1 MDIGERIQKLRQA
14 RGMTQE
20 QFAAAMEVSV
30 QTVSRWENRVT
41 LPDISLLPKIAVFFN
56 TTADYLLGMND
67 LEHQPKLLR
76 TVERFQ
82 VTSKKDAEAM
92 VDVFRSESFP
102 KLADWKITEEDG
114 ACILEVTKDFNVEL
128 DRLSFGK

>member
-1 MDIGERIQKLRQA
+1 MDIGERIRKLRQA
-14 RGMTQE
+14 RGITQE

-102 KLADWKITEEDG
+102 RLTDWRITEEDG

-128 DRLSFGK
+128 DRLDFGK